1 MVITQN
7 NFNTEV
13 ENSDKPVLIDFWASW
28 CGPCM
33 MMSPVVEQIE
43 KEHPEIKVGK
53 VNVDEEMV
61 LAQKFMVVSI
71 PTLILFKNGKPEI
84 TSIGFKGKEE
94 LGNIQA
100 EIIFMAQKF
109 YAVRAGRKP
118 GIYMSWEACKTQ
130 VHGFAGAQY
139 KSFTTREDA
148 DEYMSAAK
156 CSHVRSEAFAFVDGS
171 FNISTSVYGYGG
183 FIEYKGERYELMGSG
198 NDADMASMRNVA
210 GEVLGSMAAVKKA
223 IELGI
228 RSLDIYYDYMGIQM
242 WATGEWK
249 RNKAGTIA
257 YYDYIQSV
265 KNDIE
270 LHFVKVKGHSGVE
283 GNEEADRLAKK
294 AVGIQ

>member
-1 MVITQN
+1 
-7 NFNTEV
+7 
-13 ENSDKPVLIDFWASW
+13 
-28 CGPCM
+28 
-33 MMSPVVEQIE
+33 
-43 KEHPEIKVGK
+43 
-53 VNVDEEMV
+53 
-61 LAQKFMVVSI
+61 
-71 PTLILFKNGKPEI
+71 
-84 TSIGFKGKEE
+84 
-94 LGNIQA
+94 
-100 EIIFMAQKF
+100 MAQKF

-171 FNISTSVYGYGG
+171 FNTSTSVYGYGG

-228 RSLDIYYDYMGIQM
+228 RSLDIYYDYMGISK
-242 WATGEWK
+242 WCTGEWK
-249 RNKAGTIA
+249 ANKKGTIA
-257 YYDYIQSV
+257 YRDYYNKIKTKVNVQF
-265 KNDIE
+265 E
-270 LHFVKVKGHSGVE
+270 KVKGHSGDKY
-283 GNEEADRLAKK
+283 NDMADMLAKK
-294 AVGIQ
+294 ACGVL

>member
-1 MVITQN
+1 
-7 NFNTEV
+7 
-13 ENSDKPVLIDFWASW
+13 
-28 CGPCM
+28 
-33 MMSPVVEQIE
+33 
-43 KEHPEIKVGK
+43 
-53 VNVDEEMV
+53 
-61 LAQKFMVVSI
+61 
-71 PTLILFKNGKPEI
+71 
-84 TSIGFKGKEE
+84 
-94 LGNIQA
+94 
-100 EIIFMAQKF
+100 MAQKF

-171 FNISTSVYGYGG
+171 FNTSTSVYGYGG
-183 FIEYKGERYELMGSG
+183 FIEYKGERYELMGNG

-294 AVGIQ
+294 RWAYNKQITRHLRKMSRTHVYSVNAGIVIIFSGC

>member
-1 MVITQN
+1 
-7 NFNTEV
+7 
-13 ENSDKPVLIDFWASW
+13 
-28 CGPCM
+28 
-33 MMSPVVEQIE
+33 
-43 KEHPEIKVGK
+43 
-53 VNVDEEMV
+53 
-61 LAQKFMVVSI
+61 
-71 PTLILFKNGKPEI
+71 
-84 TSIGFKGKEE
+84 
-94 LGNIQA
+94 
-100 EIIFMAQKF
+100 MAQKF

-118 GIYMSWEACKTQ
+118 GIYMSWEACNTQ

-171 FNISTSVYGYGG
+171 FNTSTSVYGYGG
-183 FIEYKGERYELMGSG
+183 FIEYKGERYELMGNG